1 MSVNPKL
8 LNYSSPAPNQ
18 PSCFFNSW
26 KQRPLR
32 VACVRSG
39 EAWDHFLM
47 RHQVPLGTLSPEWA
61 GGSLESPGNWLQGN
75 REAVDAGGLIPLHS
89 RDPFPA
95 PPTKARGPG
104 YWHMPLSPW
113 ILQSE
118 KIRSESQNLFPRE
131 NRLSKSWYYWCWGK
145 LRGACN
151 LFNKSRTV
159 FAGAPEFSCF
169 LRSIL
174 RGWECPLW
182 STRMF
187 DQLCVFSRAAQ
198 TIRKA
203 SALWSSPELF
213 SLNSLF
219 PSEFII
225 NDIITSLFLL
235 WLSTFL
241 TNGDLPL
248 GSRRRLWAPAALPLQ
263 SWTAS
268 PPVPGIRLASVFLW
282 HVPDLRAMADPTS
295 SQGRKKFLGQSKVEF
310 QRMMASCT
318 ECGLF
323 PWIIIG
329 SIPFPSLD
337 LLSMYDCF
345 NSLLRNKHLIR
356 PLLPSYSENRKEGL
370 DR

>member
-1 MSVNPKL
+1 MFVYFRNCRHGEALKPTTAINNNLGQSFLGRSYISILETRPVVFLFCVQVTLCCLSVL
-8 LNYSSPAPNQ
+8 SHRYLY
-18 PSCFFNSW
+18 CFF
-26 KQRPLR
+26 PLQLYEHYMLTVKISKHCR
-32 VACVRSG
+32 K
-39 EAWDHFLM
+39 W
-47 RHQVPLGTLSPEWA
+47 
-61 GGSLESPGNWLQGN
+61 N
-75 REAVDAGGLIPLHS
+75 
-89 RDPFPA
+89 FP
-95 PPTKARGPG
+95 
-104 YWHMPLSPW
+104 HC
-113 ILQSE
+113 
-118 KIRSESQNLFPRE
+118 NLFPRE

-182 STRMF
+182 SARMF

-263 SWTAS
+263 SWNAS